1 MWSISI
7 GMDSSHRSV
16 TPLGRISRE
25 VCCVEKA
32 SSKGYILYHP
42 IYITFLKG
50 QNYRDGEQ
58 MHGCQR
64 FRMGPW
70 GGHGYRRAAWRTPVV
85 LGPFC
90 ILTVVWVP
98 QSCTEPYTRVQ
109 PRRGAGNVEYNRLH
123 VSLSVSWLD
132 NSFCKMSQLRGHKG
146 SLLFITNVWDSPVIS
161 K

>member
-1 MWSISI
+1 M
-7 GMDSSHRSV
+7 
-16 TPLGRISRE
+16 
-25 VCCVEKA
+25 
-32 SSKGYILYHP
+32 
-42 IYITFLKG
+42 
-50 QNYRDGEQ
+50 
-58 MHGCQR
+58 
-64 FRMGPW
+64 
-70 GGHGYRRAAWRTPVV
+70 V

-132 NSFCKMSQLRGHKG
+132 YSFCKMSQLRGHKG